1 MSLRIGGEIVLSL
14 WLHSKPFK
22 FALVH
27 KMLPNRNC
35 IWRLNCV
42 EVVVDDRFR
51 KRVLAGCVPSSRGWW
66 QYVITHLD
74 CVKCPPPLINSVL
87 GKKRSQIGL
96 MAWLHTLN
104 VTLKLYFNPRCPP
117 SLSQTV
123 PKVRLK
129 DLFDENWRAV
139 DGSTASVSRRTA
151 VSDYFLPHDFSSTH
165 IDLIPWELVHIKLKN
180 HILSEEGWNSS
191 PRVSIRDIPRCIPR
205 LMCWW
210 DATIHLGCRGV
221 GIYLTHF
228 HLSPSAL

>member
-1 MSLRIGGEIVLSL
+1 MWGHKHGLVNLWPYWNIHGECHENPSLPKPSMSLRIGREIVLFL

-123 PKVRLK
+123 PKGDK
-129 DLFDENWRAV
+129 
-139 DGSTASVSRRTA
+139 STT
-151 VSDYFLPHDFSSTH
+151 
-165 IDLIPWELVHIKLKN
+165 
-180 HILSEEGWNSS
+180 
-191 PRVSIRDIPRCIPR
+191 
-205 LMCWW
+205 
-210 DATIHLGCRGV
+210 
-221 GIYLTHF
+221 
-228 HLSPSAL
+228 

>member
-1 MSLRIGGEIVLSL
+1 MECHENPSLPKPSMSLRIGREIVLFL

-104 VTLKLYFNPRCPP
+104 VTLKLIHGARRRCHKRYLRYDLKT
-117 SLSQTV
+117 SLMKTDEQSMGLPLLFLDALQFQTIFY
-123 PKVRLK
+123 P
-129 DLFDENWRAV
+129 
-139 DGSTASVSRRTA
+139 
-151 VSDYFLPHDFSSTH
+151 
-165 IDLIPWELVHIKLKN
+165 
-180 HILSEEGWNSS
+180 
-191 PRVSIRDIPRCIPR
+191 
-205 LMCWW
+205 
-210 DATIHLGCRGV
+210 TI
-221 GIYLTHF
+221 F
-228 HLSPSAL
+228 HLPI